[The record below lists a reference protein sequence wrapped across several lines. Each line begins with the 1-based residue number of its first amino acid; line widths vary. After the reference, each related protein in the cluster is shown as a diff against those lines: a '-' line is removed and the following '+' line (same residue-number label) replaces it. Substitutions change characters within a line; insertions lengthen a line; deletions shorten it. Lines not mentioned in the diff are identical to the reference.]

1 VAPTILHQM
10 VSQMK
15 INTLRKIILIANMF
29 ISQCLF
35 PDFFDE
41 GFGSQGEE
49 TKSHQEKI
57 IKSTPFGT
65 FEHEKKAKIPF
76 SSKKAKISKKNGSIE
91 LIGNASIEQ
100 AKLNLKAN
108 HITISLNMEKGIKK
122 NSIKSFKAAGNVRIS
137 KNLDGQDSAI
147 NAKAMKLLYVI
158 DDNEILLEGNAL
170 VQKKDET
177 IQGQEILIN
186 SKTGHVKIL
195 SAKGLLERGIS
206 SK

>member
-1 VAPTILHQM
+1 M
-10 VSQMK
+10 VNLMK
-15 INTLRKIILIANMF
+15 IRTLRKITLIAIML
-29 ISQCLF
+29 ISKSLF

-41 GFGSQGEE
+41 GFESQGKE
-49 TKSHQEKI
+49 TKRQQEKI

-65 FEHEKKAKIPF
+65 FEHDTKAKIPF
-76 SSKKAKISKKNGSIE
+76 SSKKAKISKKNGTIE

-100 AKLNLKAN
+100 AQLNLKAN
-108 HITISLNMEKGIKK
+108 HIIISLNMEKGVKE
-122 NSIKSFKAAGNVRIS
+122 NSIKSFKAVGNVRIHKDLNS
-137 KNLDGQDSAI
+137 QNSAV

-158 DDNEILLEGNAL
+158 DENEILLEGNAQ

-177 IQGQEILIN
+177 IQGHEILIN